1 MNSLYSWGA
10 LAVLWAIL
18 APTPAVA
25 QDNSVAGL
33 FDSPVKVESESYQMG
48 AVLTCSASY
57 PGTAALFGADTVVEG
72 ASSRFLVNELF
83 GTFRTWEM
91 DAACNLIAT
100 WSTAF
105 SGSTQTGVAV
115 PNGNTS
121 VYWAVDTAASTVD
134 QYVRGTGAATGVSV
148 PLSGGLLYGAMVI
161 DDNQP
166 GQIGCYDEIVND
178 TYTCIDMTANGA
190 FLCQYANQDNTGAGA
205 FGNAIGD
212 ALVPSDCSGATLVQ
226 ATGPIGGGQV
236 TCVGQYDCNVVD
248 PSCLCTWDVGVY
260 STFTNDVEEF
270 DLNGMHGLIMVDNS
284 SSSVYILIRSIGI
297 QDCQPNDTGMNLL
310 WANAS
315 QGGAFS
321 TVIVPQTAPLSTAMH
336 RAPGGDGRFVF
347 HLDAG
352 VPGITTV
359 TSLFDLGNTCF
370 PFLRSTHAVV
380 ENNVGR
386 TDLIGASS
394 YFAALKPDPAH
405 SPAFIQPT
413 APVVDAA
420 NMPSGSFFTGQSV
433 HVNAQSSSTRGA
445 SISNPLIYNVQ

>member
-1 MNSLYSWGA
+1 
-10 LAVLWAIL
+10 
-18 APTPAVA
+18 
-25 QDNSVAGL
+25 
-33 FDSPVKVESESYQMG
+33 
-48 AVLTCSASY
+48 
-57 PGTAALFGADTVVEG
+57 
-72 ASSRFLVNELF
+72 
-83 GTFRTWEM
+83 
-91 DAACNLIAT
+91 
-100 WSTAF
+100 
-105 SGSTQTGVAV
+105 
-115 PNGNTS
+115 
-121 VYWAVDTAASTVD
+121 
-134 QYVRGTGAATGVSV
+134 
-148 PLSGGLLYGAMVI
+148 
-161 DDNQP
+161 
-166 GQIGCYDEIVND
+166 
-178 TYTCIDMTANGA
+178 
-190 FLCQYANQDNTGAGA
+190 
-205 FGNAIGD
+205 
-212 ALVPSDCSGATLVQ
+212 
-226 ATGPIGGGQV
+226 
-236 TCVGQYDCNVVD
+236 
-248 PSCLCTWDVGVY
+248 
-260 STFTNDVEEF
+260 
-270 DLNGMHGLIMVDNS
+270 
-284 SSSVYILIRSIGI
+284 
-297 QDCQPNDTGMNLL
+297 MNLL

-315 QGGAFS
+315 QGDAFS
-321 TVIVPQTAPLSTAMH
+321 TVIVPQAGPLSTAMH